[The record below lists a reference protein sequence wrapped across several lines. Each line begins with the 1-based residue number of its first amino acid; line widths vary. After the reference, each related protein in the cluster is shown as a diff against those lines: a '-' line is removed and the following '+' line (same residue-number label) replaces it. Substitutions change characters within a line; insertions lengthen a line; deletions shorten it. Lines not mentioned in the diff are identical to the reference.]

1 MDTVIPLRNTVYFI
15 YSVTVFIL
23 QSAVYKKD
31 IPVFNPV
38 KRLTIYCI

>member
-23 QSAVYKKD
+23 QSAVYIDRKNVIFLLKID
-31 IPVFNPV
+31 R
-38 KRLTIYCI
+38 KM